1 MVKLQLALLILQSG
15 RRGGRRHLLPIH
27 LGHYARHHFL
37 TCGKC
42 KINHQLIILVPT
54 LSISMAKR
62 MVHLLMISS
71 TCNLLSNALVGS
83 SKRCFV
89 QAFQPTSARNRRLHL
104 YASSNVSAKGYGPVP
119 LRSDA
124 PTHLDGVEDTVDAAL
139 LHFQSKNSENTPL
152 YAHDTITTFPAA
164 DRETIGVASKLRTRL
179 DSFARNKDC
188 RRCWLQKRHC
198 VCGSCPPLEGD
209 NATTTTSYGG
219 IENVNRLFLLTHHKE
234 ICMVVDTAK
243 IILSSFPN
251 TSRLVVN
258 GIGREFQP
266 SMGEML
272 DVYNDALS
280 GRSKCLI
287 LFPTDDAKTF
297 DDIVVDSSSAAAA
310 DGDPKKGWDVIVID
324 GTWQQARKMHSK
336 YFPADSKEGLHRVQ
350 LSSNV
355 VELLGADDS
364 DIKGHQLRRHP
375 TKWREI
381 STHEATRLLLRDMHS
396 GGQFDGQSDAMSH
409 YQEILNAAARRQL
422 GPPRE
427 KEVSKI
433 QD

>member
-1 MVKLQLALLILQSG
+1 MSK
-15 RRGGRRHLLPIH
+15 RR
-27 LGHYARHHFL
+27 
-37 TCGKC
+37 
-42 KINHQLIILVPT
+42 
-54 LSISMAKR
+54 SI
-62 MVHLLMISS
+62 HLLMISS
-71 TCNLLSNALVGS
+71 AGNLLCNALGGS
-83 SKRCFV
+83 SSSTRCFV
-89 QAFQPTSARNRRLHL
+89 QAFHLTLARRITSNQRLFATKP
-104 YASSNVSAKGYGPVP
+104 YVSPKGYGPVP

-124 PTHLDGVEDTVDAAL
+124 PTHLDGVEDAVDAAL
-139 LHFQSKNSENTPL
+139 MYFQSQSSENNPL

-198 VCGSCPPLEGD
+198 VCGACPPLEGD
-209 NATTTTSYGG
+209 TATTSCGG
-219 IENVNRLFLLTHHKE
+219 TDNVNRLFLLTHHKE

-251 TSRLVVN
+251 TTRLVVN
-258 GIGREFQP
+258 GIRSEFQP
-266 SMGEML
+266 SMREML

-297 DDIVVDSSSAAAA
+297 DDIENEIIGSSVAVDGSRQN
-310 DGDPKKGWDVIVID
+310 GWDVIVID

-336 YFPADSKEGLHRVQ
+336 YFPDASNAGLHRVQ

-355 VELLGADDS
+355 VELLGGDDGE
-364 DIKGHQLRRHP
+364 IKGHQLRRHP

-381 STHEATRLLLRDMHS
+381 STHEATRLLLKDMHP
-396 GGQFDGQSDAMSH
+396 GGQFDEQSAAMSQ

-427 KEVSKI
+427 KEGSKG
-433 QD
+433 QA

>member
-1 MVKLQLALLILQSG
+1 MITSTFN
-15 RRGGRRHLLPIH
+15 LLP
-27 LGHYARHHFL
+27 
-37 TCGKC
+37 
-42 KINHQLIILVPT
+42 
-54 LSISMAKR
+54 
-62 MVHLLMISS
+62 
-71 TCNLLSNALVGS
+71 NALVGR

-89 QAFQPTSARNRRLHL
+89 QAFQPKLVRRISSKRRLQLHAL
-104 YASSNVSAKGYGPVP
+104 SNVSVKGYAPVP

-124 PTHLDGVEDTVDAAL
+124 PTHLDGVEDAVDGAL
-139 LHFQSKNSENTPL
+139 LHFQSKSSENSPL
-152 YAHDTITTFPAA
+152 YAHDTITTFPTA

-209 NATTTTSYGG
+209 NATTTSCGG

-297 DDIVVDSSSAAAA
+297 DEIEEEFSNSSSSTAA
-310 DGDPKKGWDVIVID
+310 DSTPQNSGWDVIVMD

-336 YFPADSKEGLHRVQ
+336 YFPAESKEGLHRVQ

-355 VELLGADDS
+355 VELLGGDDS
-364 DIKGHQLRRHP
+364 DVKGHQLRRHP

-381 STHEATRLLLRDMHS
+381 STHEATRLLLKDMHS
-396 GGQFDGQSDAMSH
+396 RGQFDEQSDAMSL

-427 KEVSKI
+427 KEVSKS
-433 QD
+433 QV

>member
-1 MVKLQLALLILQSG
+1 
-15 RRGGRRHLLPIH
+15 
-27 LGHYARHHFL
+27 
-37 TCGKC
+37 
-42 KINHQLIILVPT
+42 
-54 LSISMAKR
+54 
-62 MVHLLMISS
+62 MISS
-71 TCNLLSNALVGS
+71 TCNLLCNVLTGS

-89 QAFQPTSARNRRLHL
+89 KAFQPTSARRIPFNRRLHL
-104 YASSNVSAKGYGPVP
+104 NASSNVSSKGYGPVP

-124 PTHLDGVEDTVDAAL
+124 PTHLDGVEDAVDAAL
-139 LHFQSKNSENTPL
+139 LHFQSKSSENNPL
-152 YAHDTITTFPAA
+152 YAHDTITTFPTA
-164 DRETIGVASKLRTRL
+164 DRETIGVASKLRKRL
-179 DSFARNKDC
+179 DSLARNKDC

-209 NATTTTSYGG
+209 NAKTTTSCGG
-219 IENVNRLFLLTHHKE
+219 IENINRLFLLTHHKE

-297 DDIVVDSSSAAAA
+297 DDIAEEFANSSSTAAV
-310 DGDPKKGWDVIVID
+310 DGTTQQNRWDVIVID

-336 YFPADSKEGLHRVQ
+336 YFPAESKEGLHRVQ

-355 VELLGADDS
+355 VELLGGDDS
-364 DIKGHQLRRHP
+364 DVKGHQLRRHP

-381 STHEATRLLLRDMHS
+381 STHEATRLLLKDMHS
-396 GGQFDGQSDAMSH
+396 GGQFDEQSDAMSH

-427 KEVSKI
+427 KEVSKT
-433 QD
+433 QV

>member
-1 MVKLQLALLILQSG
+1 
-15 RRGGRRHLLPIH
+15 
-27 LGHYARHHFL
+27 
-37 TCGKC
+37 
-42 KINHQLIILVPT
+42 
-54 LSISMAKR
+54 MAKR
-62 MVHLLMISS
+62 RSIHLLMISS
-71 TCNLLSNALVGS
+71 ACNLLGNTLVGGS
-83 SKRCFV
+83 STRCFV
-89 QAFQPTSARNRRLHL
+89 QAFQPTLTRRISSSRRLF
-104 YASSNVSAKGYGPVP
+104 ATSNVSSKGYGPVP
-119 LRSDA
+119 LRTDA
-124 PTHLDGVEDTVDAAL
+124 PTHLDGVEDAVDAAL
-139 LHFQSKNSENTPL
+139 MYFQNQNSVDDPL

-164 DRETIGVASKLRTRL
+164 DRETIGVASKLRKRL
-179 DSFARNKDC
+179 DSLARNKDC

-198 VCGSCPPLEGD
+198 VCGSCPPLEEY
-209 NATTTTSYGG
+209 NATTSCGG

-258 GIGREFQP
+258 GLGRDFQP

-287 LFPTDDAKTF
+287 LFPTDYAKTF
-297 DDIVVDSSSAAAA
+297 DDIEEEVGSSVADSG
-310 DGDPKKGWDVIVID
+310 GDLQTGWDVIVID

-336 YFPADSKEGLHRVQ
+336 YFPEASKEGLHRVQ

-355 VELLGADDS
+355 VELLGGDDS

-381 STHEATRLLLRDMHS
+381 STHEATRLLLKDMHT
-396 GGQFDGQSDAMSH
+396 GGQFDKQSDVMSR
-409 YQEILNAAARRQL
+409 YQEILNAAARTQL

-427 KEVSKI
+427 KEVRKD
-433 QD
+433 QA

>member
-1 MVKLQLALLILQSG
+1 
-15 RRGGRRHLLPIH
+15 
-27 LGHYARHHFL
+27 
-37 TCGKC
+37 
-42 KINHQLIILVPT
+42 
-54 LSISMAKR
+54 
-62 MVHLLMISS
+62 MISS

-89 QAFQPTSARNRRLHL
+89 QAFQSAGRVSPNRRLHI

-124 PTHLDGVEDTVDAAL
+124 PTHLDGVEDAVNAAL
-139 LHFQSKNSENTPL
+139 LHFQSKSSENTPL

-164 DRETIGVASKLRTRL
+164 DRETIGVATKLRTRL

-209 NATTTTSYGG
+209 NATTTSCGG
-219 IENVNRLFLLTHHKE
+219 IEKVNRLFLLTHHKE

-297 DDIVVDSSSAAAA
+297 DEIEEEFSTSSDDAT
-310 DGDPKKGWDVIVID
+310 DGAPQNGWDVIVID

-336 YFPADSKEGLHRVQ
+336 YFPAESKEGLHRVQ

-355 VELLGADDS
+355 VELLGGDDS
-364 DIKGHQLRRHP
+364 DVKGHQLRRHP

-381 STHEATRLLLRDMHS
+381 STHEATRLLLKDMHS
-396 GGQFDGQSDAMSH
+396 GGQFDGQSDSMSH
-409 YQEILNAAARRQL
+409 YQEVLNAAARRQL

-427 KEVSKI
+427 KEVNKSEV
-433 QD
+433 